1 MFTQIFRSKFGFIKI
16 NYRVNLEKQH
26 AAIAAE
32 FPRGYKLEIPC
43 SFGKDIKGHYCPVK
57 VD

>member
-16 NYRVNLEKQH
+16 KNRVNLEKQH

-43 SFGKDIKGHYCPVK
+43 SFGKDIKGVK
-57 VD
+57 D